1 MCSTNGSIEIEIEIE
16 TETEIETEG
25 EDLAVL
31 TVSTLIDQ

>member
-1 MCSTNGSIEIEIEIE
+1 MCSTNGSIEIEIETEIE
-16 TETEIETEG
+16 TEPETEG